1 MTTQTAETS
10 PRVYARVAGVA
21 YLVIAIVAV
30 LYATLVE
37 TQLIVSGDAALT
49 ANNIMADESSSP
61 PIR

>member
-1 MTTQTAETS
+1 M
-10 PRVYARVAGVA
+10 
-21 YLVIAIVAV
+21 IAIVAV